1 MTQPARD
8 AALQRYHENFD
19 SQSYNAIT
27 EFLAAN
33 LYTEREDPRVI
44 DGMVALQDACFEV
57 CGHPDYVGACHR
69 LAVFCGLN
77 ILSVNTVDAM
87 TAYLRRFTLVEDV
100 KIEDFRHTAWA
111 MLRAQS
117 GLDDLKTAAAY
128 ANGVHSWQGR
138 MAYALLHAVEYLT
151 LAAIHLLLH
160 GDEHYIREKL
170 QSGLHRITGALYEGV
185 RNSRQPSL
193 YHFKSTYFPDERDVP
208 TKPQ

>member
-1 MTQPARD
+1 MTQSARD

-27 EFLAAN
+27 EFLASN
-33 LYTEREDPRVI
+33 LYTERDDPRVI

-57 CGHPDYVGACHR
+57 CGHPDHGDACHR
-69 LAVFCGLN
+69 LAVFCGLKL
-77 ILSVNTVDAM
+77 LSVNTVDSM
-87 TAYLRRFTLVEDV
+87 TAYLRRFTPVEDIR
-100 KIEDFRHTAWA
+100 IEDFRYTAWA

-138 MAYALLHAVEYLT
+138 MAYALLHEVEYLT

-170 QSGLHRITGALYEGV
+170 RLGVGQITGALHEGLFHAD
-185 RNSRQPSL
+185 QPTL
-193 YHFKSTYFPDERDVP
+193 YDFSATRLPKMKR
-208 TKPQ
+208 